1 MLQEAGAVRKQ
12 AAKQPDALQGLK
24 GLIAKLRWAGMD
36 QDADKLCHQ
45 LETVAPADCVPPGP
59 IETD

>member
-1 MLQEAGAVRKQ
+1 MLQESRQERQQDANG
-12 AAKQPDALQGLK
+12 PDDVEGLK

-36 QDADKLCHQ
+36 KDAEKLCHE
-45 LETVAPADCVPPGP
+45 LEARAPADCLVQGP

>member
-12 AAKQPDALQGLK
+12 AAKQPETRQGLK
-24 GLIAKLRWAGMD
+24 GLIAKLRWAGLD

-45 LETVAPADCVPPGP
+45 LETVAPEDCAPVGP
-59 IETD
+59 LETD

>member
-1 MLQEAGAVRKQ
+1 MLQASGTERKQ
-12 AAKQPDALQGLK
+12 TAVKPETPQGLK

-36 QDADKLCHQ
+36 KDAEKLCHE

-59 IETD
+59 VETD

>member
-1 MLQEAGAVRKQ
+1 MLQLSRAEGKQTARK
-12 AAKQPDALQGLK
+12 PETLQGLK

-36 QDADKLCHQ
+36 TDAEKLCHE
-45 LETVAPADCVPPGP
+45 LENVAPADCVPPGP